1 MNTNAYLGYLDINV
15 YSSSSPGMNGCI
27 VPLAKTNGLYFDENP
42 EPQNQEFE
50 LVNEILN
57 EEEKSGML
65 VIHVGGKDAVKYYKA
80 KYKMLK
86 EIQEMTSSKQYNDQ
100 LLHLKV
106 NRYSDDKDSF
116 I

>member
-1 MNTNAYLGYLDINV
+1 
-15 YSSSSPGMNGCI
+15 MNGCI

-50 LVNEILN
+50 LVNEILDQ
-57 EEEKSGML
+57 EEKDGKI

-86 EIQEMTSSKQYNDQ
+86 EMQGLTSTREYNDQ
-100 LLHLKV
+100 LLHIKLNK
-106 NRYSDDKDSF
+106 YSDHKDSF